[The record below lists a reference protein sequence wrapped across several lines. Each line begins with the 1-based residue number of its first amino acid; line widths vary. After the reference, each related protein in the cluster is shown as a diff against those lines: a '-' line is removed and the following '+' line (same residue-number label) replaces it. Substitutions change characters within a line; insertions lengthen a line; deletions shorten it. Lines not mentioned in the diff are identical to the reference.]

1 MVPLLFIAFILM
13 YLYNNTCAGDQDT
26 NMYIVQSGRLRVYST
41 EADGS
46 TITLKEVK
54 GGEAICSL
62 LSFTDYLTGQPSV
75 FKTVSAQSMEE
86 SSVLQLPFSAFQD
99 VFDKHPDALVRA
111 IQIIMVRLQRVTFLA
126 LHQYL
131 GLSAELV
138 KSFPAKHHGG
148 STSPIKLRMREHH
161 AFNQKPI
168 NVNDPMDCAT
178 PPTTPLS
185 EGKRRVKDEKD
196 YQQLLQVGVDGFIKL
211 LGLEDQSLLE
221 GNADFKVL

>member
-1 MVPLLFIAFILM
+1 
-13 YLYNNTCAGDQDT
+13 
-26 NMYIVQSGRLRVYST
+26 MYIVRSGRLNVYST
-41 EADGS
+41 EGDSSAVN
-46 TITLKEVK
+46 LKEVK

-75 FKTVSAQSMEE
+75 FKTVAAQALEE
-86 SSVLQLPFSAFQD
+86 SSVLKLPVSAFQE

-138 KSFPAKHHGG
+138 KSYPAKHHAG
-148 STSPIKLRMREHH
+148 SVSPIKLRMREHTITH
-161 AFNQKPI
+161 KPFH
-168 NVNDPMDCAT
+168 VNESVDCAA
-178 PPTTPLS
+178 PPTPPLS

-196 YQQLLQVGVDGFIKL
+196 YQQLLQVGIDGFVQL
-211 LGLEDQSLLE
+211 LGLEDSSLFE
-221 GNADFKVL
+221 G

>member
-1 MVPLLFIAFILM
+1 MVLLLFIAFILM

-26 NMYIVQSGRLRVYST
+26 NMSIVQSGRLRVYST

-161 AFNQKPI
+161 SFIQKPI

>member
-1 MVPLLFIAFILM
+1 
-13 YLYNNTCAGDQDT
+13 
-26 NMYIVQSGRLRVYST
+26 MYIVQSGRLRVYST
-41 EADGS
+41 EVDGS

-62 LSFTDYLTGQPSV
+62 LSFTDFLTGQPSV
-75 FKTVSAQSMEE
+75 FKTVSAQAMEE
-86 SSVLQLPFSAFQD
+86 SSVLQLPVSAFQD

-148 STSPIKLRMREHH
+148 NSSPIKLRMREHG
-161 AFNQKPI
+161 FSQKGASAA
-168 NVNDPMDCAT
+168 DPVECAT

-185 EGKRRVKDEKD
+185 EGRRRIKDEKD
-196 YQQLLQVGVDGFIKL
+196 YQQLLQVGIDGFVKL
-211 LGLEDQSLLE
+211 LGLEDSSILE
-221 GNADFKVL
+221 GNSSFYTTG